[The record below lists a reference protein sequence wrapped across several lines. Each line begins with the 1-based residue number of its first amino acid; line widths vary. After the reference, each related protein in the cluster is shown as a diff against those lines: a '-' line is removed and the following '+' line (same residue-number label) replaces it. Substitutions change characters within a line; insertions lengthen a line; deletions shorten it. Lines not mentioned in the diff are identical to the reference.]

1 MKNIIF
7 FGPPGAGKGTFAS
20 LLKEKANL
28 VHISTGEIFRNEIK
42 NGSELGLKAKKY
54 VESGELVPDS
64 LVADMV
70 SKRLS
75 ETDCLKGFILDGFP
89 RTIPQAELLKLALD
103 KNGMKIDAVISFEA
117 NDELLLQRL
126 TARLICRSCSE
137 NFNKLFSPPKKN
149 GICDKCGGEL
159 YQRADDSMETA
170 KSRLDIYKKETAPL
184 IEFYTNE
191 KLLIPINSERGKEP
205 VLKELLD
212 IIKK

>member
-89 RTIPQAELLKLALD
+89 RTIPQAKLLKVALN
-103 KNGMKIDAVISFEA
+103 KNGMKVDAVISFEA

-137 NFNKLFSPPKKN
+137 NFNKLFSPPKKT
-149 GICDKCGGEL
+149 GVCDKCGGEL
-159 YQRADDSMETA
+159 YQRADDSIETA

-184 IEFYTNE
+184 IEFYTKE
-191 KLLIPINSERGKEP
+191 KILIPINSERGKEP
-205 VLKELLD
+205 VLKDLLN
-212 IIKK
+212 IIKA